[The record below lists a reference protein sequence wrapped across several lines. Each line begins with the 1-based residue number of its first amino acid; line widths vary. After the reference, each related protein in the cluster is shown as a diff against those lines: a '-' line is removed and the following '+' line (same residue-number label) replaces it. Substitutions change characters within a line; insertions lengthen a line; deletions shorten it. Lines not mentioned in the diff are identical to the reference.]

1 MSFKEVLSET
11 LKGDRRESSVEIY
24 KKRKKKMKHIKLF
37 EDYIAEKVYRLTGIY
52 TSKGLI
58 GKVMQAFKKE
68 IEGIKYIGDADRTL
82 YEVNKAWSA
91 FTKKGEKI
99 IIDEVMKTVKN
110 EEEIVYIH
118 VKGLN
123 GEWEADTVNK
133 LNRPGGPLYVE
144 IPGDFVINI
153 GFADDA
159 DASKYSKRLG
169 GSTNTAIPSGRD
181 IWGEMDHEV
190 GYNNIEIR
198 DFEIM
203 MIDAK

>member
-24 KKRKKKMKHIKLF
+24 KKRMKKMKHIKLF

-68 IEGIKYIGDADRTL
+68 IEGIKYTGDPEATL

-99 IIDEVMKTVKN
+99 IIDEVMKTVKK

-123 GEWEADTVNK
+123 QEWEADTVNK
-133 LNRPGGPLYVE
+133 LNRPGGPLYIE
-144 IPGDFVINI
+144 IAGDFVINV

-159 DASKYSKRLG
+159 DASKYSKRLSG
-169 GSTNTAIPSGRD
+169 YTNTAIPTGRD
-181 IWGEMDHEV
+181 IWGEIDLEV

-198 DFEIM
+198 DSEIM